1 MFGAAIIV
9 LRETFEAALLIGIVA
24 AATRSIPNR
33 GRWVAGG
40 IVAGLAGAFA
50 VAALTGRIAALF
62 DGVGQELFNAAVL
75 GIAVIMLGWH
85 NVWMSAHAA
94 ELSAGARRI
103 GREVTEGRRELSA
116 ILIVITLAVLREGS
130 ETALFLYGMMYSGEL
145 AAPAVVS
152 GGAFGLVAGA
162 SLGVFLYAGLLRI
175 PMKWFFR
182 VTSMLILLLAAGM
195 ASRMAQFLIQA
206 DVLPG
211 LASPLWDMSSV
222 LPTESAAGA
231 LLHVLAG
238 YDAVPT
244 GMQVLFY
251 VAVLVA
257 VSAGMWWVQRGSSS
271 PTRYSSVPK

>member
-33 GRWVAGG
+33 GRWVAAG
-40 IVAGLAGAFA
+40 IVAGLTGAFA

-94 ELSAGARRI
+94 ELSAVAKRI
-103 GREVTEGRRELSA
+103 GREVSEGRRELSA
-116 ILIVITLAVLREGS
+116 ILIVISLAVLREGS
-130 ETALFLYGMMYSGEL
+130 ETALFLYGMMSNGEL
-145 AAPAVVS
+145 DASAVIS
-152 GGAFGLVAGA
+152 GGALGLIAGA
-162 SLGVFLYAGLLRI
+162 SLGLFLYAGLLRI

-182 VTSMLILLLAAGM
+182 VTSTLILLLAAGM

-222 LPTESAAGA
+222 LPADSAAGA
-231 LLHVLAG
+231 FLHVLAG
-238 YDAVPT
+238 YEAVPT

-251 VAVLVA
+251 VAVLIA
-257 VSAGMWWVQRGSSS
+257 VSAGMWWVQRDSSD
-271 PTRYSSVPK
+271 PTRYSVSK

>member
-50 VAALTGRIAALF
+50 VAALTGRIGALF
-62 DGVGQELFNAAVL
+62 DGVGQELFNAMVL

-94 ELSAGARRI
+94 ELSAGARRV
-103 GREVTEGRRELSA
+103 GHEVSEGRRELSA
-116 ILIVITLAVLREGS
+116 ILVVIALAVLREGS
-130 ETALFLYGMMYSGEL
+130 ETALFLYGMMSNGEIGVS
-145 AAPAVVS
+145 AVVT
-152 GGAFGLVAGA
+152 GGTLGLLAGA
-162 SLGVFLYAGLLRI
+162 SLGAFLYAGLLRI

-182 VTSMLILLLAAGM
+182 VTSTLILLLAAGM
-195 ASRMAQFLIQA
+195 ASRMALFLIQA

-211 LASPLWDMSSV
+211 LASPLWDMSSL
-222 LPTESAAGA
+222 LPTDSAAGA
-231 LLHVLAG
+231 FLHVLAG
-238 YDAVPT
+238 YEAVPT

-251 VAVLVA
+251 IAVLIT
-257 VSAGMWWVQRGSSS
+257 VSAGMWWVRRASSD
-271 PTRYSSVPK
+271 PTRYSVSR

>member
-50 VAALTGRIAALF
+50 VAALTGRIGALF
-62 DGVGQELFNAAVL
+62 DGVGQELFNAMVL

-94 ELSAGARRI
+94 ELSAGARRV
-103 GREVTEGRRELSA
+103 GHEVSEGRRELSA
-116 ILIVITLAVLREGS
+116 ILVVIALAVLREGS
-130 ETALFLYGMMYSGEL
+130 ETALFLYGMMSNGEIGVS
-145 AAPAVVS
+145 AVVT
-152 GGAFGLVAGA
+152 GGTLGLLAGA
-162 SLGVFLYAGLLRI
+162 SLGAFLYAGLLRI

-182 VTSMLILLLAAGM
+182 VTSTLILLLAAGM

-211 LASPLWDMSSV
+211 LASPLWDMSSL
-222 LPTESAAGA
+222 LPTDSAAGA
-231 LLHVLAG
+231 FLHVLAG
-238 YDAVPT
+238 YEAVPT

-251 VAVLVA
+251 IAVLIT
-257 VSAGMWWVQRGSSS
+257 VSAGMWWVRRASSD
-271 PTRYSSVPK
+271 PTRYSVSR

>member
-33 GRWVAGG
+33 GRWITGG
-40 IVAGLAGAFA
+40 IVAGLAGALA
-50 VAALTGRIAALF
+50 VAALTGRIATLF
-62 DGVGQELFNAAVL
+62 DGIGQELFNASVL
-75 GIAVIMLGWH
+75 GIAVAMLGWH

-103 GREVTEGRRELSA
+103 GRDVSEGRRQLSA
-116 ILIVITLAVLREGS
+116 IFIVISLAVLREGS
-130 ETALFLYGMMYSGEL
+130 ETALFLYGMMANGEL
-145 AAPAVVS
+145 NAPALAS
-152 GGAFGLVAGA
+152 GGALGLIAGVSFGA
-162 SLGVFLYAGLLRI
+162 FLYAGLLRI

-206 DVLPG
+206 DVLPD

-222 LPTESAAGA
+222 LPTDSAAGA
-231 LLHVLAG
+231 VLHVLTG
-238 YDAVPT
+238 YEAVPT
-244 GMQVLFY
+244 GLQVLFY
-251 VAVLVA
+251 VAVLTA
-257 VSAGMWWVQRGSSS
+257 ISTGMWWVRRRSSD
-271 PTRYSSVPK
+271 PARYSVSG